1 MQIKY
6 LSIGIIFGLFLILAV
21 SAQTDKEW
29 QEANGGWIVVK
40 NSHQYYANGPFQPC
54 PGQEGCSGYP
64 LHVEHGVC
72 INVVAFADPDV
83 GSKWTPPTDNIILA
97 FDCDYPSGW
106 NTASCPVVTEFWVP
120 AGTYALT
127 EFTFVSEVNPGDPDY
142 SPCTNAWSK
151 PTANTEIRPGDKIDF
166 GEAIFIGSGTCTVG
180 GYPCPGTGGLPGGR
194 SNIGGTWY
202 MGGPYNQGM
211 ACQIILEGDS
221 LTFINE
227 NGQQSRGRFVDSST
241 IEATDWEN
249 GLEGVLSSDGNRI
262 DWANGS
268 WWLRNEPEP

>member
-1 MQIKY
+1 MRIKY
-6 LSIGIIFGLFLILAV
+6 LSLGLIFSLFLILAV
-21 SAQTDKEW
+21 TAETDKEW

-40 NSHQYYANGPFQPC
+40 NSHQYNTNTFQPC

-83 GSKWTPPTDNIILA
+83 GSKWTPPKDNIILA
-97 FDCDYPSGW
+97 FDCGYPSGW
-106 NTASCPVVTEFWVP
+106 NTANCPVVTEFWVP
-120 AGTYALT
+120 AGTYSLT

-151 PTANTEIRPGDKIDF
+151 PTTNAVIRPGDRIDF
-166 GEAIFIGSGTCTVG
+166 GESIFIGSGTCTAG
-180 GYPCPGTGGLPGGR
+180 GYPCPGTGGLSSGR

-202 MGGPYNQGM
+202 MGGPYNEGM
-211 ACQIILEGDS
+211 ACQIIQEGDS

-227 NGQQSRGRFVDSST
+227 NGQQSSGRFIDSST

-249 GLEGVLSSDGNRI
+249 GLQGVLSSDGNRI

-268 WWLRNEPEP
+268 WWVRNEPE